1 MRLISALKEGFEVDL
16 IYFSWGFDTELCRN
30 FAGDISDELHRPI
43 KSVIR
48 GISEKRQ

>member
-30 FAGDISDELHRPI
+30 FAAIYLMNFTTNKERDSGHF
-43 KSVIR
+43 
-48 GISEKRQ
+48 EKRQ